1 MHVNYLPHCN
11 RQALVQFS
19 CPTQRK
25 ILSAESQLLSPV
37 MPFYYFSLVGVN
49 LLEKTG
55 KGKGREGRG
64 WRGKNKMSFRLCRVL
79 IHNFA
84 SIHGGCSRTF
94 PRTSLLFS
102 NFM

>member
-37 MPFYYFSLVGVN
+37 MPFFYFF
-49 LLEKTG
+49 LLLGWIYWRKL
-55 KGKGREGRG
+55 GKGREEKERVGR
-64 WRGKNKMSFRLCRVL
+64 
-79 IHNFA
+79 A
-84 SIHGGCSRTF
+84 EQEE
-94 PRTSLLFS
+94 FS
-102 NFM
+102 AM

>member
-37 MPFYYFSLVGVN
+37 MPFFLFFSLVGVD
-49 LLEKTG
+49 LLEKIGEG
-55 KGKGREGRG
+55 KGGEGEGGEGRTG
-64 WRGKNKMSFRLCRVL
+64 GVL
-79 IHNFA
+79 
-84 SIHGGCSRTF
+84 SYVES
-94 PRTSLLFS
+94 
-102 NFM
+102 